1 MEYTVIIH
9 EAEEG
14 GYWAEVPAL
23 PGCYSQGETLE
34 EAMRNTQEAVEAHL
48 RALKRDRQEIP
59 SEGRLVIG
67 RVEVATGK

>member
-9 EAEEG
+9 QAEEG

-34 EAMRNTQEAVEAHL
+34 EAMKNTQEAVEAHL
-48 RALKRDRQEIP
+48 KALKDDRQEMLV
-59 SEGRLVIG
+59 EGKLVIG
-67 RVEVATGK
+67 RVEVATQ